1 MSEQNNNFLYENFD
15 FKNSSIIQPPT
26 KNPENKIATKQKY
39 ILIDSRDRNINTY
52 PNNNK
57 FTIKLDEVIK
67 DVLEI
72 ELISAYVPNTGYTIN
87 QNNSFI
93 YSSIDM
99 SGSPHVNNETA
110 GLLGYWTSA
119 EKDIIA
125 LLTILGQKFCGGSST
140 AVSIPANNV
149 IEYSNPITAAPDPII
164 NAFIRYSFRTK
175 KITIKPNTNIY
186 FVDSSK
192 NYLTKSMGEL
202 LGFRENIITATT
214 IADTTPVTATT
225 PLNFSQ
231 NDYILLH
238 LENFERFEGRISNN
252 NAVENAYAKLHLG
265 NGTRNVFFGR
275 IKAFTNALSMNPTLQ
290 KLDRFDIK
298 FTDYYGNL
306 YDFNNGDLSL
316 TFAITYKSQPGYFDF

>member
-26 KNPENKIATKQKY
+26 KNPENKIATKIKY
-39 ILIDSRDRNINTY
+39 ILIDSRDRNIKTY

-93 YSSIDM
+93 YTNIDM
-99 SGSPHVNNETA
+99 STNIVNNTTA
-110 GLLGYWTSA
+110 DLLGYWTSSNS
-119 EKDIIA
+119 DIVA
-125 LLTILGQKFCGGSST
+125 LLNILGPLICGAKTTNADTTNFKFTGANSCYISYST
-140 AVSIPANNV
+140 
-149 IEYSNPITAAPDPII
+149 
-164 NAFIRYSFRTK
+164 RTK
-175 KITIKPNTNIY
+175 KITIKPNKSIF
-186 FVDSSK
+186 FVDLNK

-202 LGFRENIITATT
+202 LGFRENIITATP
-214 IADTTPVTATT
+214 IADTIPVTATT

-275 IKAFTNALSMNPTLQ
+275 IKAFTNALTMNPTLQ